1 MNVPAGSPPGHT
13 VVVAGFGSEYRHDD
27 GVGIVVAERLAA
39 LVGDAFDVG
48 PVVDP
53 LDLLGRWDDADL
65 AIVVDAV
72 HSGASPG
79 TLRLVELTAPP
90 PAGAREGPEDRA
102 RSDDAGAGP
111 AVSREQRGPGVTS
124 SHGIGLAG
132 VVRLARAVGH
142 APQRVVVVGIEGDN
156 FAQGTGL
163 SPSVARAVP
172 EAVDKVVRMIEEA
185 RRCV

>member
-1 MNVPAGSPPGHT
+1 MSLPTGSHPGHA
-13 VVVAGFGSEYRHDD
+13 VVVAGFGTEYRHDD

-39 LVGDAFDVG
+39 LVGDVSDIG
-48 PVVDP
+48 PVIDP

-79 TLRLVELTAPP
+79 TLRLIELMPPSP
-90 PAGAREGPEDRA
+90 PATAVRPEDHA
-102 RSDDAGAGP
+102 GSDSVSAGS
-111 AVSREQRGPGVTS
+111 AVSREQRGSGVTS
-124 SHGIGLAG
+124 SHGIGLVG

-142 APQRVVVVGIEGDN
+142 APKRVVVVGIEGDN

>member
-1 MNVPAGSPPGHT
+1 MNVPAGSHPGYT

-39 LVGDAFDVG
+39 LVGDALDIG

-79 TLRLVELTAPP
+79 TLRLIELTAPSP
-90 PAGAREGPEDRA
+90 VGAREGPEDLA
-102 RSDDAGAGP
+102 RSDDGGTGS

-124 SHGIGLAG
+124 SHGIGLTG
-132 VVRLARAVGH
+132 VVRLARAVGR
-142 APQRVVVVGIEGDN
+142 APKRVVVVGVEGHD

-172 EAVDKVVRMIEEA
+172 EAVDRVVTMIKEA